1 MHLRLTLPQMDGGTW
16 DGRKEGEV
24 VRQTWSKS
32 LTGLAEMRGREGE
45 KESEISPT
53 HHARLGADSMCLHLP
68 FHTVTRVSDHKKLP
82 ISLQRSVNSLQPK
95 EKWTADRVLRECND
109 AWLIMMSNSK

>member
-1 MHLRLTLPQMDGGTW
+1 M
-16 DGRKEGEV
+16 

-32 LTGLAEMRGREGE
+32 LTGLAEMRGRKRKRDFTKASRTFGGRFNVFA
-45 KESEISPT
+45 S
-53 HHARLGADSMCLHLP
+53 
-68 FHTVTRVSDHKKLP
+68 TVPHRNKGLRSYKLP

-95 EKWTADRVLRECND
+95 EKWTADRVLLRECND